1 MKIGYARVSTQEQNT
16 LLQESA
22 LRAAGCKKIVVEKA
36 SGAVNRPRLDVL
48 IQSLKSGDILVV
60 HKLDRFA
67 RSMTHFVRTYDA
79 LAARGVGLQSLTE
92 NIDTTSPQG
101 RMFMHLLAAFAELER
116 EMIRERCSSGIRAA
130 IAGGKRWGNPPAF
143 SPAEDVKLSLM
154 WRSGFFK
161 QSQLAEWFDISVS
174 TVRDSIHRGENRGRW
189 QSRARTIARDFP

>member
-16 LLQESA
+16 LLQEAA

-36 SGAVNRPRLDVL
+36 SGAIQRPRLDAL
-48 IQSLKSGDILVV
+48 IAGLKSGDILVV

-130 IAGGKRWGNPPAF
+130 IARGKRWGNPPAF
-143 SPAEDVKLSLM
+143 TPAENAKLAEM
-154 WRSGFFK
+154 WRSGFF
-161 QSQLAEWFDISVS
+161 QQIQLAEWFGVSVPCI
-174 TVRDSIHRGENRGRW
+174 RDAIHKTENRGRW
-189 QSRARTIARDFP
+189 KPRDFP